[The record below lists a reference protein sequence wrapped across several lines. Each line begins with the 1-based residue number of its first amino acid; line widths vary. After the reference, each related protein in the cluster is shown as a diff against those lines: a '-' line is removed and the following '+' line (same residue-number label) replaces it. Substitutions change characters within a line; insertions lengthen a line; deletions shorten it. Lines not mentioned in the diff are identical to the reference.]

1 VDAMWYKE
9 SSLFKLQQYT
19 LILHKLGIFSCEDKA
34 DILGKIENYKSKIA
48 MKE

>member
-1 VDAMWYKE
+1 MWYKE

-19 LILHKLGIFSCEDKA
+19 LILHKLGIFSQEDKT
-34 DILGKIENYKSKIA
+34 DILGKINSYKMKIG